1 MNLVINNLFKTV
13 LLSLTLAVNS
23 ISCVSAKPLPEVSK
37 ISITPVIVQKNQSN
51 LETNQNV
58 KLEFNTNYGFDE
70 ICNQRKSIVTWS
82 TVEEDLAK
90 YGIGMDKVNWLFSS
104 DACTKVV
111 DPKLNYITIRELRDK
126 NSSLYVY
133 YIHHTKENKRILVKI
148 IRNSGIQPMSQ
159 GRREYFGDFDS
170 FLDGKFII
178 DKFIDTQIDFY

>member
-1 MNLVINNLFKTV
+1 MRLVIDALCKTV
-13 LLSLTLAVNS
+13 LLPLMLAASS
-23 ISCVSAKPLPEVSK
+23 ISCASAKPLSEVS
-37 ISITPVIVQKNQSN
+37 TAPAIVH
-51 LETNQNV
+51 TNQNV
-58 KLEFNTNYGFDE
+58 QLEFDTVYGFAE
-70 ICNQRKSIVTWS
+70 ICNRRKSVVTWS

-104 DACTKVV
+104 DTCTKVV
-111 DPKLNYITIRELRDK
+111 DPKFNYLTIRELRDK

-170 FLDGKFII
+170 FLDGKFIL